1 MRPILKKS
9 LYIIIPF
16 LVFIIPFLLGVTLVI
31 LPFKF
36 IIYSFST
43 AETLGMAITGNS
55 YENFLN
61 NIIGKT
67 KNIDKLKKSCALCYY
82 NPSKAINEM
91 DNYSW
96 CVPNI
101 LTPFVGTGPEPGKH
115 ANAYINSRQFRSDEE
130 ISVSKPRNVFR
141 ILITGGSAAY
151 GSGAPSQDSIIGNYL
166 NKILNSE
173 LSFSTKTKYEV
184 YTLANPAWTSTHEM
198 IIIETRLSKLN
209 PNMVISFSGIND
221 VHWGLSGNNIYC
233 FRSYADEHYWSIIQ
247 TIYKLAGYGSQHDII
262 KIGSSPIPPDVV
274 ASNLV
279 RNVQLASFALS
290 FNQARYVFI
299 LQPTLYV
306 TSKALSLHEK
316 EIKNIQYE
324 EYFSECYQE
333 IKQRL
338 SNLKISNMTFIDES
352 DAFKGL
358 TSNDFIFI
366 DSYHYGDRGT
376 EFIAKKLFKDMR
388 NIILQEQ

>member
-31 LPFKF
+31 LPFKLK
-36 IIYSFST
+36 IYSFS
-43 AETLGMAITGNS
+43 AGETLGMAITGNK

-61 NIIGKT
+61 NIIGRT

-82 NPSKAINEM
+82 DPSKALNEM

-115 ANAYINSRQFRSDEE
+115 GNAYINSRQFRSDKE
-130 ISVSKPRNVFR
+130 ISVPKPKNVFR

-173 LSFSTKTKYEV
+173 LSFSTKKKYEV

-209 PNMVISFSGIND
+209 PNMVISFSGNND

-233 FRSYADEHYWSIIQ
+233 FRSYADQHYWSIIQ
-247 TIYKLAGYGSQHDII
+247 TIYKLAGYGPQHDII
-262 KIGSSPIPPDVV
+262 NIALSSIPPDVV

-279 RNVQLASFALS
+279 RNVKLASFALS
-290 FNQARYVFI
+290 LSQTRYVFI

-316 EIKNIQYE
+316 EIKNIQCE
-324 EYFSECYQE
+324 EYFSQCYQE
-333 IKQRL
+333 IKQKL
-338 SNLKISNMTFIDES
+338 NNLNISNMTFIDES

-388 NIILQEQ
+388 NIILQEP